1 MILVPNGKLLGN
13 WIEGDSKTENNFWP
27 IFFTILGTVMLDFD
41 ADACQSPARAYLLDI
56 CVPGNC
62 VRKSIVQDESNNNMK
77 FTTEDHAKGLSTFT
91 IMAGLGGC
99 IGYLLGGIDWD
110 SLKFGKTFYFTEN
123 R

>member
-56 CVPGNC
+56 CVPGNF

-77 FTTEDHAKGLSTFT
+77 FTAEDHAKGLSTFT

-123 R
+123 L